1 MGFIPNFQA
10 VDKIAPQWLIMG
22 LLNLTSLIYVTY
34 FREKYSK
41 FIFRTLSSLLII
53 TYSCFI
59 IWAAF
64 SYFYAINPTEVLVN
78 ISRQLN
84 VFLMVVFMTIH
95 IFNLKNK
102 LNFISITIG
111 IILVIEVYY
120 VLTQAIER
128 LELVGNLY
136 ERTSIKGVAANPNI
150 TAFSIANKIP
160 FVIYLLIF

>member
-1 MGFIPNFQA
+1 MKQQINLEYTRGFSSFFLIFYLCLGFIPNLQA

-136 ERTSIKGVAANPNI
+136 ERTSIK
-150 TAFSIANKIP
+150 
-160 FVIYLLIF
+160 